1 MMSHMA
7 EIKITLPYPPSVNHY
22 WQHKAVRSR
31 QTRRWQVIKFLSS
44 RAKSFRTEVE
54 ARVYEQLGIPP
65 KLDGRLAVIVNQHY
79 GPRDE
84 KHEHNGPAQDI
95 DNCLKS
101 LFDALEHARVYR
113 NDSQIDEL
121 LVVKKRRAA
130 IGRVEVIIK
139 TIGG

>member
-1 MMSHMA
+1 MIELSL
-7 EIKITLPYPPSVNHY
+7 TLPYPPSVNHY

-31 QTRRWQVIKFLSS
+31 QTKRWTVIKYLSS
-44 RAKSFRTEVE
+44 RAKSFRTEVQ

-65 KLDGRLAVIVNQHY
+65 KLTDRLAVIVNQHY
-79 GPRDE
+79 GPRE
-84 KHEHNGPAQDI
+84 GKEHSGPAQDI

-101 LFDALEHARVYR
+101 LFDAMEHAGVYR

-130 IGRVEVIIK
+130 VGRVEVIIK
-139 TIGG
+139 TIGE

>member
-1 MMSHMA
+1 MPDVVLS
-7 EIKITLPYPPSVNHY
+7 LPYPPSVNHY
-22 WQHKAVRSR
+22 WNHKAVRSR
-31 QTRRWQVIKFLSS
+31 QTRRWTVIKYLSS

-65 KLDGRLAVIVNQHY
+65 RLSGRLAIIVNQHY

-84 KHEHNGPAQDI
+84 QHEHSGPAQDI

-101 LFDALEHARVYR
+101 LFDAMEHAAVYR

-130 IGRVEVIIK
+130 IGRVEIIIK
-139 TIGG
+139 TIGE